1 MCDLFLFLPDIGIAN
16 YADDTTFHA
25 TNKYFET
32 LLKGLKQ
39 GSDTLLKWLGDNL
52 IKANREIYRLL
63 VSTNEKIHLNIGEI
77 EISNSMEL
85 YEQEQHVRKS
95 IAICATQLAG
105 GLLLKKLKYFEV
117 MLNIFEF
124 LQV

>member
-1 MCDLFLFLPDIGIAN
+1 M
-16 YADDTTFHA
+16 
-25 TNKYFET
+25 
-32 LLKGLKQ
+32 
-39 GSDTLLKWLGDNL
+39 LKWLGDNL

-63 VSTNEKIHLNIGEI
+63 VSTNDKIHLNVGEI

-105 GLLLKKLKYFEV
+105 GLLLKRLKYFEV

-124 LQV
+124 TRV